1 MDGSFSATPP
11 LSACADKRRDL
22 LRALENRGALNSVDS
37 SHVAALLNDN
47 RDPLDQ
53 IICKLG
59 LVSEDSLAAAYGK
72 IFSLPYYKEVPSSLC
87 SSETTELFSAAVNR
101 RFLFAKRIAPL
112 TVNDDNIV
120 AAIVD
125 PSDEEAI
132 NGISFALQKPVK
144 PVIVSGSEFDRILDE
159 FFPELDADAN
169 NDSSLDI
176 SADIGHLKDMAS
188 AEPIVRYV
196 DRLISEAKKRRASDI
211 HIEPMAR
218 NTVIRIRVDG
228 LLTEF
233 DNIPASK
240 SLSVISRLKILADLD
255 IAERRRPL
263 DGRMSYPVGGRAIDL
278 RLSTTPTVN
287 GESLVIRLLDKSR
300 APLDLHGLGFND
312 RTRLLLENWI
322 TTPNGIILL
331 TGPTGSGKTTTLYAL
346 LTMLANGRRKI
357 LTIEDPVEYRISGVN
372 QTQVN
377 PAIGLT
383 FANSL
388 RSFLRH
394 DPDVIMVGEM
404 RDVET
409 AEIAIRAAMTGH
421 LVLSTLHTND
431 AASAITRLLDMGVE
445 DYLLAATLL
454 GVVGQRLVRRRCLS
468 CSERHQANTKE
479 NTECGN
485 CKGTGYAGRV
495 VISETLKVD
504 DTVRSKIK
512 KGIRSSQLLEAAKE
526 QNFIPMRDDGAAK
539 IEANLTTIAEVKQA
553 VSSYEP

>member
-1 MDGSFSATPP
+1 MDGSFSATSS
-11 LSACADKRRDL
+11 LSASADKRRDL
-22 LRALENRGALNSVDS
+22 LRALEDRGVLNSVES

-59 LVSEDSLAAAYGK
+59 LVSEDSLASAYGK
-72 IFSLPYYKEVPSSLC
+72 IFSLPYYKEAPSSLC

-101 RFLFAKRIAPL
+101 RFLFTKRIAPL
-112 TVNDDNIV
+112 TVSDDNII

-159 FFPELDADAN
+159 FFPEPDADEN
-169 NDSSLDI
+169 NDSSPDV

-196 DRLISEAKKRRASDI
+196 DRLISEAKKQRASDI

-218 NTVIRIRVDG
+218 NTVIRIRIDG
-228 LLTEF
+228 LLMEF

-312 RTRLLLENWI
+312 RTRSLLGNWI

-357 LTIEDPVEYRISGVN
+357 LTIEDPVEYRLSGVN

-404 RDVET
+404 RDAET

-468 CSERHQANTKE
+468 CSEKYQANTKE
-479 NTECGN
+479 NIACGN

-495 VISETLKVD
+495 VISEILKVD

-512 KGIRSSQLLEAAKE
+512 KGIRSSQILEAARE

-553 VSSYEP
+553 VSGYEP